1 MSLDETENLVA
12 LGRSV
17 REGGVLKFA
26 NFEKV
31 RFLAPP
37 SGTVRQHSPELS
49 INLNT
54 ASGVLLGFQKSEL
67 PVF

>member
-1 MSLDETENLVA
+1 VA
-12 LGRSV
+12 LGGSV
-17 REGGVLKFA
+17 REGGALKFA
-26 NFEKV
+26 HFEK
-31 RFLAPP
+31 FAYLAPL
-37 SGTVRQHSPELS
+37 SGTVRQRSPELS